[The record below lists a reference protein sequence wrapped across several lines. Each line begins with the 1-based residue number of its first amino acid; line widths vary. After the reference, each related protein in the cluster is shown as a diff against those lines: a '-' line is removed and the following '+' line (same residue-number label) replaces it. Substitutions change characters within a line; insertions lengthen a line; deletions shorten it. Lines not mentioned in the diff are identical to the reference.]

1 MRNIIAIYRRELG
14 SYFASPIAYIVI
26 GVFLSIT
33 GLLFY
38 FGIFSQIITQVM
50 QYRMQAMQQGQSG
63 DIDVPSILI
72 QQLMGFAATVSLFM
86 IPMLTMGS
94 YAEEKKRGTMEM
106 LMTSPITELEIV
118 LGKYFAGLTVFSI
131 MMAPTLIYQL
141 FIAKYSDPS
150 FPWRIMWASYL
161 GISLLGSALIAIG
174 TFISSL
180 TENQIVAVVLTFAV
194 CLILWLIGGDAGTVT
209 GKILNYFSVIRHYA
223 DFTSGMIDTTSLVF
237 YVTLTILALFL
248 TWLSLNSMR
257 WYERKIVQSYAFMRV
272 IATLRR
278 HA

>member
-118 LGKYFAGLTVFSI
+118 LGKYLAGLTVFSI
-131 MMAPTLIYQL
+131 MMAPTIIYHL

-150 FPWRIMWASYL
+150 FPWRIMGASYL
-161 GISLLGSALIAIG
+161 GILLLGSVLVAIG

-180 TENQIVAVVLTFAV
+180 TENQIVAAVVTFAIA
-194 CLILWLIGGDAGTVT
+194 LFLWIINSLTSNAGTVT
-209 GKILNYFSVIRHYA
+209 GKILNYFSVIKHYQ

-257 WYERKIVQSYAFMRV
+257 W
-272 IATLRR
+272 RR
-278 HA
+278 A

>member
-14 SYFASPIAYIVI
+14 SYFTSPIAYIVI

-38 FGIFSQIITQVM
+38 FGIFTQIISQVM
-50 QYRMQAMQQGQSG
+50 QYRMQAMQQGQAG
-63 DIDVPSILI
+63 DVDVPSILI

-106 LMTSPITELEIV
+106 LMTSPITEFEIV
-118 LGKYFAGLTVFSI
+118 IGKYLAGLTVFLVMI
-131 MMAPTLIYQL
+131 APTIIYHL
-141 FIAKYSDPS
+141 FVAKYSDPS

-161 GISLLGSALIAIG
+161 GILLLGSVLIAIG

-180 TENQIVAVVLTFAV
+180 TENQIVAAVVTFAIS
-194 CLILWLIGGDAGTVT
+194 LFLWVINSLASSASSTV
-209 GKILNYFSVIRHYA
+209 GKILNYFSVIRHYQ
-223 DFTSGMIDTTSLVF
+223 DFTGGMIDTTSLVF
-237 YVTLTILALFL
+237 YITLTILALFL

-257 WYERKIVQSYAFMRV
+257 W
-272 IATLRR
+272 RR
-278 HA
+278 A

>member
-1 MRNIIAIYRRELG
+1 MRNILAIYRRELG

-38 FGIFSQIITQVM
+38 YGIFSQIIQQVM
-50 QYRMQAMQQGQSG
+50 QYRMQAQQQGQSG
-63 DIDVPSILI
+63 DIDIPSILI

-131 MMAPTLIYQL
+131 MMAPTIIYHL

-161 GISLLGSALIAIG
+161 GILLLGSVLIAIG

-180 TENQIVAVVLTFAV
+180 TENQIVAAVVTFAIA
-194 CLILWLIGGDAGTVT
+194 LFLWIINSLTSNAGTAV
-209 GKILNYFSVIRHYA
+209 GKILNYLSVIKHYQ

-257 WYERKIVQSYAFMRV
+257 W
-272 IATLRR
+272 RR
-278 HA
+278 A